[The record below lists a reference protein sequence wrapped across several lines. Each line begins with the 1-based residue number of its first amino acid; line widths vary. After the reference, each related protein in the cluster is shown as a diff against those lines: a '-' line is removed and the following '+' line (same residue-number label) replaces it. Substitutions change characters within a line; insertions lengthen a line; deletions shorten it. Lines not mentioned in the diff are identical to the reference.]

1 MNDFASTRG
10 RSFIAKAATALLRLA
25 FSRSGKFSSTSLWL
39 WFSIRSYQCSQGQQI
54 SSLDTGNEFLQ
65 GRKNVKLL
73 KRTEQE
79 TNYRTLDVLNSQAII
94 KTLKNSNKI
103 PSNTP
108 KCSADPTDLAKLSA
122 SSIFRDDGSS
132 KTGSGADEHLKEY

>member
-1 MNDFASTRG
+1 MFAR
-10 RSFIAKAATALLRLA
+10 ATDKRP
-25 FSRSGKFSSTSLWL
+25 RH
-39 WFSIRSYQCSQGQQI
+39 
-54 SSLDTGNEFLQ
+54 
-65 GRKNVKLL
+65 RKRIPAGEEECQTAEL
-73 KRTEQE
+73 TEQE
-79 TNYRTLDVLNSQAII
+79 TNYRTLDVLKSQAII